1 VIAEWAEGK
10 EQRAERDGPCGETGS
25 ERSVVCGQSCG
36 QPSVIQTGKELNAK
50 SIAHLLGGIKLNQDI
65 VAERI
70 RKFLVQQ
77 FPATKKVGND
87 ESLLKNGFIDSL
99 GILEVV
105 AFLENEFRIAVSD
118 DDLLPE
124 NFGSVQSITDFVQA
138 KASSV

>member
-1 VIAEWAEGK
+1 MKDEVI
-10 EQRAERDGPCGETGS
+10 S
-25 ERSVVCGQSCG
+25 
-36 QPSVIQTGKELNAK
+36 
-50 SIAHLLGGIKLNQDI
+50 
-65 VAERI
+65 ERI
-70 RKFLVQQ
+70 RRFLILQ
-77 FPATKKVGND
+77 FPTIKNVGND

-138 KASSV
+138 KTSSV

>member
-1 VIAEWAEGK
+1 MKDEVI
-10 EQRAERDGPCGETGS
+10 S
-25 ERSVVCGQSCG
+25 
-36 QPSVIQTGKELNAK
+36 
-50 SIAHLLGGIKLNQDI
+50 
-65 VAERI
+65 ERI
-70 RKFLVQQ
+70 RRFLILQ
-77 FPATKKVGND
+77 FPTIKNVGND

-105 AFLENEFRIAVSD
+105 AFLENEFCIAVSD

>member
-1 VIAEWAEGK
+1 LKEEVI
-10 EQRAERDGPCGETGS
+10 S
-25 ERSVVCGQSCG
+25 
-36 QPSVIQTGKELNAK
+36 
-50 SIAHLLGGIKLNQDI
+50 
-65 VAERI
+65 ERI
-70 RKFLVQQ
+70 RRFLVLQ
-77 FPATKKVGND
+77 FPTIKNVGND

-138 KASSV
+138 KAISV